1 MKLTLYVHRHLDS
14 SPSLR
19 GSWVRLIVG
28 RRAYSV
34 GYSLGGRVR
43 AYRVW

>member
-1 MKLTLYVHRHLDS
+1 MLKIYTHRHIDGS
-14 SPSLR
+14 ISLR